1 MSYFILRNGLQY
13 GPYSR
18 ADVQRY
24 LRTGDL
30 YPGDLSRTEEMKQWL
45 PVTRVLG
52 TAAPPPPSTGA
63 GLNSKRAVPRAMP
76 VVAGETATAAM
87 PGATVRLPPPPA
99 MALPLPPAMR
109 WEVLALLIVMT
120 GGVFAWVWGLAVA
133 RWVREIDPRNRAIP
147 VLAASFVLNIA
158 TVVLMYI
165 GRAGTSAAIVAV
177 LLELVGIA
185 LFVSAMIVMRRS
197 IVTFYN
203 TSENVALSMST
214 IMTFF
219 FHVIYFQFKFN
230 RAWNVRPVS
239 TP

>member
-13 GPYSR
+13 GPYSM

-30 YPGDLSRTEEMKQWL
+30 YPGDLSRTEDMKQWL

-52 TAAPPPPSTGA
+52 TSAPPPPSVA
-63 GLNSKRAVPRAMP
+63 ASLNSKRAIPRAIP
-76 VVAGETATAAM
+76 VFAGETAGAAM
-87 PGATVRLPPPPA
+87 PGAAVRLPPPPA

-109 WEVLALLIVMT
+109 WGILAWLVLLT
-120 GGVFAWVWGLAVA
+120 GGLFAWMWSFAVA

-147 VLAASFVLNIA
+147 VLAAGLVLSIA

-165 GRAGTSAAIVAV
+165 WRGDTIAPIFAA
-177 LLELVGIA
+177 LLQLPGIA
-185 LFVSAMIVMRRS
+185 LFVSAMFIMRRS
-197 IVTFYN
+197 IITCYN
-203 TSENVALSMST
+203 PSENAALSMSAM
-214 IMTFF
+214 MTLF

-230 RAWNVRPVS
+230 RASQPDS